1 MYPIIEDEQSHGRRS
16 RKQVK
21 IYLPSSLSARILAV
35 GLFVQLGYHNCKIL
49 AKFYP
54 WLIIIHLF
62 GLQLKLLHNAYHIL
76 PTLHTIFQPRSS
88 IIKEAKAVPHCFDMT
103 NTIWQNQVPV
113 IFLMLCNLTD
123 NGRMGLVGP
132 STILDPT
139 GSNYIS

>member
-1 MYPIIEDEQSHGRRS
+1 MVGGLENRLKFIFLHHC
-16 RKQVK
+16 
-21 IYLPSSLSARILAV
+21 LLSLSARILAV

-113 IFLMLCNLTD
+113 IFLMEVTV
-123 NGRMGLVGP
+123 R
-132 STILDPT
+132 
-139 GSNYIS
+139 